1 MHTRVS
7 VSSSDLLTPSL
18 IGRGLGRGLA
28 TGTTFFPGRERLLSI
43 IEESICLLTPPAE
56 IIERRMPQG
65 PLLNPLPMGG
75 EDSL

>member
-7 VSSSDLLTPSL
+7 VGSSDLLTPCP

-28 TGTTFFPGRERLLSI
+28 AGTKFFPGRERLLSI
-43 IEESICLLTPPAE
+43 IENRSVLLTPPTE
-56 IIERRMPQG
+56 IIERTYTPSPSIPSQ
-65 PLLNPLPMGG
+65 MGG